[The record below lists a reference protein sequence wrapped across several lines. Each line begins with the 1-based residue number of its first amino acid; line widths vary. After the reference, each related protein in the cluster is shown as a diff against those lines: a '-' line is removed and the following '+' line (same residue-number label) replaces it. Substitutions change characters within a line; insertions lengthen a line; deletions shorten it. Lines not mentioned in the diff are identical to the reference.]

1 MSNSCSIFP
10 REVTL
15 EEDKIIE
22 KVVKESKILA
32 ILGLSPKKDRV
43 SYHVAENLQKMG
55 YKIIPVYP
63 REEEILGEKVYRNF
77 KEIPEKVDTVILFIN
92 ADKMVEFVKEAIEIS
107 PKCIWGQESVINCE
121 ATKLVEGT
129 GIDLVMDVCF
139 YKKALRYGHFE

>member
-1 MSNSCSIFP
+1 MSNRCPIFP
-10 REVTL
+10 KELTMK
-15 EEDKIIE
+15 EEKIIE
-22 KVVKESKILA
+22 RVVKESKTLA

-43 SYHVAENLQKMG
+43 SYHVASNLQKMG

-77 KEIPEKVDTVILFIN
+77 REIPVKVDTVILFIN
-92 ADKMVEFVKEAIEIS
+92 ADKMVEFVKEAIEIA

-129 GIDLVMDVCF
+129 GIDLIMDVCF
-139 YKKALRYGHFE
+139 YKKAVKYGISQ